1 MCMWLNLH
9 FYLLTQTWWEEEEDK
24 EEGANER
31 GKQHQGCRIQVKLW
45 IHTRHRAV

>member
-1 MCMWLNLH
+1 LNLH
-9 FYLLTQTWWEEEEDK
+9 FYLLTQAWWQEEDK

-31 GKQHQGCRIQVKLW
+31 GKQHQGCLIEVKLW